1 MGRTASGV
9 RGIRLRDEDYVIGS
23 AVLKENQEVLVI
35 TEKGYGPL
43 SVINKMSSSPV
54 TVVSPASGPF
64 FSLTLAVLIP
74 LPPRP
79 LTGYS
84 ESFVST
90 LAVFHKQVVQ
100 L

>member
-1 MGRTASGV
+1 MFPSIFINRTPKVARPV
-9 RGIRLRDEDYVIGS
+9 CETLP
-23 AVLKENQEVLVI
+23 ALKRMI
-35 TEKGYGPL
+35 TPL

-84 ESFVST
+84 EAFVR
-90 LAVFHKQVVQ
+90 LP
-100 L
+100 